1 MSFEPMGDR
10 VLVRPT
16 VKGDRTE
23 GGLYIPESAQQ
34 DAFSVVE
41 GTVVAVG
48 TMTHPRK
55 AEAEELAN
63 WFAHFN
69 FDQPWVRKRT
79 DATIELLRDLVRKEP
94 SVKVGDYVLFS
105 WQSGQEFVM
114 DDERFLIMREEDLLA
129 VVEEDEVNVA

>member
-1 MSFEPMGDR
+1 MNLNLVPLGDR
-10 VLVRPT
+10 VLIRPHERPT
-16 VKGDRTE
+16 QTE
-23 GGLYIPESAQQ
+23 SGILLSEHRKPDTAGS
-34 DAFSVVE
+34 
-41 GTVVAVG
+41 VVAVG

-69 FDQPWVRKRT
+69 FDQPWVRTRT